1 MHKALSLGI
10 FLLISGFLVA
20 QDVTPDSQKPRV
32 FITDSQS
39 WEIGGY
45 SAGGS
50 GGGGS
55 MTRGGARPQ
64 TAEIIKTFGQRCP
77 DVITNNIQT
86 KADYIVLLDH
96 EGGKSFV
103 RHKNKVA
110 VFARASGDSVI
121 SKSTLSLGGS
131 VQEACDA
138 INKDWAVHGAGM
150 REAHETEMEAAA
162 PRSAPAR
169 TTASAPPPISTPAP
183 HSAPADPPAPA
194 TGKLSIV
201 SIPDGADIE
210 IEGSFVGNAPSDV
223 QLTDGD
229 YTVTIKKAGFK
240 TWERK
245 LKVTSGSN
253 VHVQAELEKGDAQ

>member
-1 MHKALSLGI
+1 MHKALSLG
-10 FLLISGFLVA
+10 FVLLVSGFLVA

-39 WEIGGY
+39 WEIGSV

-77 DVITNNIQT
+77 DVITNNIQS

-138 INKDWAVHGAGM
+138 INKDWAVHGAEM
-150 REAHETEMEAAA
+150 RAAHQSELEAAA
-162 PRSAPAR
+162 PRSAPPRA
-169 TTASAPPPISTPAP
+169 AAAPPPISTPAP
-183 HSAPADPPAPA
+183 RPAPADPPAPA

-240 TWERK
+240 PWERK
-245 LKVTSGSN
+245 LKVTSGSS
-253 VHVQAELEKGDAQ
+253 VHVQAELEKAEGQ